1 LKTFRGCYDL
11 PLLPD
16 QFKVSIFS
24 VLAILVSGG
33 GVEKLFVVPVIGS
46 GTGEEQANVCLS
58 TLDDWQLRVQVR
70 GLVFDT
76 TSSNTGL
83 NMGACTLIE
92 RALGTDLVWI
102 ACRHH
107 SHAF

>member
-1 LKTFRGCYDL
+1 
-11 PLLPD
+11 
-16 QFKVSIFS
+16 
-24 VLAILVSGG
+24 
-33 GVEKLFVVPVIGS
+33 VIGRC
-46 GTGEEQANVCLS
+46 TGEEQANVCLS

-83 NMGACTLIE
+83 NMGACTFIE

-107 SHAF
+107 VFDHAF